1 MTQPA
6 TLVALPL
13 ALLEDICA
21 TVAAIHQ
28 PSLHALSLVCK
39 PCRCAAS
46 RLLFRSL
53 HLDVRHTQQLCN
65 DVTGL
70 SHGLEAFDSF
80 KYVRRLHITGELS
93 LLDPGDGDGDSI
105 ESPTLGFCAQCWAV
119 SARPKPRQETTESLR
134 QTVLTFARRMG
145 LGT

>member
-1 MTQPA
+1 MTLPA
-6 TLVALPL
+6 TLEALPL

-21 TVAAIHQ
+21 TVAATHQ
-28 PSLHALSLVCK
+28 PSLHALSMVCK

-70 SHGLEAFDSF
+70 SRGLEAFDSF

-93 LLDPGDGDGDSI
+93 LLDPGDGHGDSI
-105 ESPTLGFCAQCWAV
+105 ESPTAY
-119 SARPKPRQETTESLR
+119 PRQD
-134 QTVLTFARRMG
+134 
-145 LGT
+145 